1 MKQKNVL
8 LVPKLGW
15 TNVPDILRH
24 AKPDQ
29 WDVAMVDCKYKQPL
43 VKHWLPN

>member
-8 LVPKLGW
+8 LGPKVGW
-15 TNVPDILRH
+15 THVPNILRH
-24 AKPDQ
+24 VKPDQ
-29 WDVAMVDCKYKQPL
+29 WDIAMADCKYKQPL